1 MGETKTLCM
10 EYSPAVKI
18 NDLEGIKKMGVDPD
32 RMARLAVEAYLQQVL
47 RFGFFHAD
55 PHPGNVAV
63 DKGDPEGKG
72 RLVVY
77 DYGMMGRIPSQTRDG
92 LLDLFYATYEGQ
104 SDSAVKALMKMG
116 VLVDTGADLTAVK
129 RTADFFLTQFDAR
142 INAQKKA
149 RETNKE
155 EFEAEFKAPRTK
167 EEKQQVRKRILSN
180 IGEDLLVV
188 SKDQPFRFPAEFTF
202 VVRAFSVLDGIGKTL
217 NKKFDISEIAAPYA
231 RNLLIEAN
239 PNSLPPQVVTAQRE
253 WLKRADAQTRAVVNL
268 FKAPDAIESI
278 ADIIRR
284 IETGKLKI
292 RVRALEV
299 ERAVERVAVTQDI
312 TLKALIASCMANIG
326 CVLWVTNPG
335 LYLIQAKIALGLATV
350 MMLQAVK
357 GQLTL
362 SKMLKKEAK
371 YSGAD

>member
-1 MGETKTLCM
+1 VKKTH
-10 EYSPAVKI
+10 
-18 NDLEGIKKMGVDPD
+18 LE
-32 RMARLAVEAYLQQVL
+32 
-47 RFGFFHAD
+47 
-55 PHPGNVAV
+55 
-63 DKGDPEGKG
+63 
-72 RLVVY
+72 
-77 DYGMMGRIPSQTRDG
+77 
-92 LLDLFYATYEGQ
+92 FYA
-104 SDSAVKALMKMG
+104 L
-116 VLVDTGADLTAVK
+116 
-129 RTADFFLTQFDAR
+129 
-142 INAQKKA
+142 
-149 RETNKE
+149 RETL
-155 EFEAEFKAPRTK
+155 RRCR
-167 EEKQQVRKRILSN
+167 KQGI
-180 IGEDLLVV
+180 VV
-188 SKDQPFRFPAEFTF
+188 SLSKQHITSSCVLDRHCSSFLPILMSTLTEIVFNLLFSYILQ
-202 VVRAFSVLDGIGKTL
+202 RAFSVLDGIGKTL
-217 NKKFDISEIAAPYA
+217 NKKFDIGEIAAPYA

-239 PNSLPPQVVTAQRE
+239 PDALPPQVVTAQRE

>member
-1 MGETKTLCM
+1 MHFVRLC
-10 EYSPAVKI
+10 V
-18 NDLEGIKKMGVDPD
+18 
-32 RMARLAVEAYLQQVL
+32 AVE
-47 RFGFFHAD
+47 
-55 PHPGNVAV
+55 N
-63 DKGDPEGKG
+63 
-72 RLVVY
+72 
-77 DYGMMGRIPSQTRDG
+77 
-92 LLDLFYATYEGQ
+92 
-104 SDSAVKALMKMG
+104 KALWFLWANSTSLRR
-116 VLVDTGADLTAVK
+116 VYSIATVPSFLLWWAFLLT
-129 RTADFFLTQFDAR
+129 FFYLLFSY
-142 INAQKKA
+142 
-149 RETNKE
+149 
-155 EFEAEFKAPRTK
+155 
-167 EEKQQVRKRILSN
+167 IL
-180 IGEDLLVV
+180 
-188 SKDQPFRFPAEFTF
+188 Q
-202 VVRAFSVLDGIGKTL
+202 RAFSVLDGIGKTL
-217 NKKFDISEIAAPYA
+217 NKKFDIGEIAAPYA

-239 PNSLPPQVVTAQRE
+239 PDALPPQVVTAQRE

>member
-1 MGETKTLCM
+1 M
-10 EYSPAVKI
+10 
-18 NDLEGIKKMGVDPD
+18 
-32 RMARLAVEAYLQQVL
+32 YL
-47 RFGFFHAD
+47 
-55 PHPGNVAV
+55 
-63 DKGDPEGKG
+63 
-72 RLVVY
+72 
-77 DYGMMGRIPSQTRDG
+77 
-92 LLDLFYATYEGQ
+92 LFSY
-104 SDSAVKALMKMG
+104 
-116 VLVDTGADLTAVK
+116 
-129 RTADFFLTQFDAR
+129 
-142 INAQKKA
+142 
-149 RETNKE
+149 
-155 EFEAEFKAPRTK
+155 
-167 EEKQQVRKRILSN
+167 IL
-180 IGEDLLVV
+180 
-188 SKDQPFRFPAEFTF
+188 Q
-202 VVRAFSVLDGIGKTL
+202 RAFSVLDGIGKTL
-217 NKKFDISEIAAPYA
+217 NKKFDIGEIAAPYA

-239 PNSLPPQVVTAQRE
+239 PDALPPQVVTAQRE

-362 SKMLKKEAK
+362 SKMLKKAAK

>member
-1 MGETKTLCM
+1 V
-10 EYSPAVKI
+10 YSIVT
-18 NDLEGIKKMGVDPD
+18 V
-32 RMARLAVEAYLQQVL
+32 
-47 RFGFFHAD
+47 
-55 PHPGNVAV
+55 
-63 DKGDPEGKG
+63 
-72 RLVVY
+72 
-77 DYGMMGRIPSQTRDG
+77 PSF
-92 LLDLFYATYEGQ
+92 LPI
-104 SDSAVKALMKMG
+104 LMSI
-116 VLVDTGADLTAVK
+116 LT
-129 RTADFFLTQFDAR
+129 DFFFNLLFSY
-142 INAQKKA
+142 
-149 RETNKE
+149 
-155 EFEAEFKAPRTK
+155 
-167 EEKQQVRKRILSN
+167 IL
-180 IGEDLLVV
+180 
-188 SKDQPFRFPAEFTF
+188 Q
-202 VVRAFSVLDGIGKTL
+202 RAFSVLDGIGKTL
-217 NKKFDISEIAAPYA
+217 NKKFDIGEIAAPYA

-239 PNSLPPQVVTAQRE
+239 PDALPPQVVTAQRE